1 MQVIKR
7 DGTVVEYDRNKI
19 IVAVRKA
26 NIEVDEADRISNGD
40 IEGIVAYIEGR
51 KKEKMM
57 VEEIQDIIEQKLMA
71 AGKFVLAK
79 KYIVYRYF

>member
-51 KKEKMM
+51 K
-57 VEEIQDIIEQKLMA
+57 
-71 AGKFVLAK
+71 
-79 KYIVYRYF
+79 